1 MIVVFYNNHS
11 KNNVINKNIDND
23 ITYNNII
30 LKEPCNI
37 IQPHIILNYNFNI
50 IGKNYCYIVQWQRF
64 YYIDNITFLEGQ
76 RIEISLM
83 SDPLMSF
90 KSKILNST
98 QNIIRAEE
106 TGRTYINDTSYPILP
121 QTKTEI
127 IKMDSDLLNVNQL
140 TENSINYVI
149 NVAGGILNESE

>member
-64 YYIDNITFLEGQ
+64 YYIENITFLEGQ

-140 TENSINYVI
+140 TENSINYII

>member
-30 LKEPCNI
+30 LKEPCDI
-37 IQPHIILNYNFNI
+37 IRPHIILNYNSNI
-50 IGKNYCYIVQWQRF
+50 VGKNYCYIVQWQRF
-64 YYIDNITFLEGQ
+64 YYIENITFLEGQ

-83 SDPLMSF
+83 SDPLMTF
-90 KSKILNST
+90 KNAILNST

-106 TGRTYINDTSYPILP
+106 IGRTYINDTSYPILP